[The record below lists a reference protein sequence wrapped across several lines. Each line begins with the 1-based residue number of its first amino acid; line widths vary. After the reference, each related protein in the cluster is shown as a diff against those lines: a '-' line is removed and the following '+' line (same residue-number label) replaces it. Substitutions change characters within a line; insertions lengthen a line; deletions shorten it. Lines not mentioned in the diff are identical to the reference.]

1 MGKLELLDGLPGL
14 QDDSFFLFEL
24 LQGFRG
30 IGHVGALSL
39 AFFTS
44 IDRWSISLFVLLLL
58 MVMGKETVA
67 DQRLAVNAVV
77 ASEDALDLFPPMIDE
92 NPPKGSEA
100 EFPYLAMG
108 TIVACESREDVLK
121 GRRKTGQPDIF
132 FSEIYHRRAVNF
144 PGSSKYPFLGLFHLF
159 ARGWRRNDDLEAIF

>member
-1 MGKLELLDGLPGL
+1 MGELELLDGLPGL

-24 LQGFRG
+24 LQGFRS
-30 IGHVGALSL
+30 IGHVGALPL
-39 AFFTS
+39 GFFTS
-44 IDRWSISLFVLLLL
+44 IYCRSISLFVLLLLL

-67 DQRLAVNAVV
+67 DQRLATNAVV

-100 EFPYLAMG
+100 EFPYLTARAV
-108 TIVACESREDVLK
+108 VACESREDVLK

-144 PGSSKYPFLGLFHLF
+144 PFLGFLHLF